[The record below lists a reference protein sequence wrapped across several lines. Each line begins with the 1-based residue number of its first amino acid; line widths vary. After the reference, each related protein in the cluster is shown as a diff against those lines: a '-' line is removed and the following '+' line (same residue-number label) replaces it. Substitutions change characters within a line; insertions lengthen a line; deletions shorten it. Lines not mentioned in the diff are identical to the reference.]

1 MAVLTVRRIR
11 RLGVLDLSVLD
22 EVGTDP
28 RATFPSLAIA
38 GGSMMLLGLGGWLW
52 WLTSGLG
59 DAGTVFVKSVIIGSL
74 FSLALWLAWLV
85 VVYVVLQRVA
95 ETAVNVE
102 RLVRAAGMA
111 TAPLA
116 IGLLMVI
123 PGISFGVGLVAVG
136 AWALTTQAAI
146 ERATG
151 LAGRPVVIANAAG
164 FAVWALAMSLLA
176 TSTNQIAPGP
186 FLAESIWEA
195 VTTFDYYSDVVVGS

>member
-11 RLGVLDLSVLD
+11 RLGILDLSVLD

-28 RATFPSLAIA
+28 RATVPSLVIA
-38 GGSMMLLGLGGWLW
+38 SSSMFMLGLGGWLW

-59 DAGTVFVKSVIIGSL
+59 DVQTVLLKSVFIGSL

-85 VVYVVLQRVA
+85 VVYVILQRITEA
-95 ETAVNVE
+95 TINVE

-111 TAPLA
+111 TTPLA

-123 PGISFGVGLVAVG
+123 PGISFGIGIVAVG
-136 AWALTTQAAI
+136 AWALATQAAI

-151 LAGRPVVIANAAG
+151 ITGRPVVIANAAG

-195 VTTFDYYSDVVVGS
+195 VTTFEYSEVVLGS

>member
-28 RATFPSLAIA
+28 RATFPSLVIA
-38 GGSMMLLGLGGWLW
+38 AGSMMLLGLGGWFW

-59 DAGTVFVKSVIIGSL
+59 DTGAVFIKSVFIGSL
-74 FSLALWLAWLV
+74 FSLVLWLAWLV
-85 VVYVVLQRVA
+85 VVYVVLQRLA
-95 ETAVNVE
+95 DTAVNVE

-116 IGLLMVI
+116 IGLLMVV
-123 PGISFGVGLVAVG
+123 PGISFGIGLVAIG

-151 LAGRPVVIANAAG
+151 IGGRPVVIANAAG

-195 VTTFDYYSDVVVGS
+195 VTTFDYSEVVLGP

>member
-28 RATFPSLAIA
+28 RATFPSLVIA
-38 GGSMMLLGLGGWLW
+38 AGSMMLLGLGGWFW

-59 DAGTVFVKSVIIGSL
+59 DTGAVFIKSVFIGSL
-74 FSLALWLAWLV
+74 FSLVLWLAWLV
-85 VVYVVLQRVA
+85 VVYVVLQRLA
-95 ETAVNVE
+95 DTAVNVE

-116 IGLLMVI
+116 IGLLMVV
-123 PGISFGVGLVAVG
+123 PGISFGIGLVAIG

-151 LAGRPVVIANAAG
+151 IGGRPVVIANAAG

-195 VTTFDYYSDVVVGS
+195 VTTFDYSEVVLGS

>member
-28 RATFPSLAIA
+28 RATFPSLVIA
-38 GGSMMLLGLGGWLW
+38 AGSMMLLGLGGWFW

-59 DAGTVFVKSVIIGSL
+59 DTGAVFIKSVFIGSL
-74 FSLALWLAWLV
+74 FSLVLWLAWLV
-85 VVYVVLQRVA
+85 VVYVVLQRLA
-95 ETAVNVE
+95 DTAVNVE

-116 IGLLMVI
+116 IGLLMVV
-123 PGISFGVGLVAVG
+123 PGISFGIGLVAIG
-136 AWALTTQAAI
+136 TWALTTQAAI

-151 LAGRPVVIANAAG
+151 IGGRPVVIANAAG

-195 VTTFDYYSDVVVGS
+195 VTTFDYSEVVLGS